1 MNLTDYEA
9 AGWKLCAIAP
19 NAKGPTYQGWNVTPM
34 PAEAIEAIGGG
45 VGLLHSLSGTAALD
59 IDEMEPARAWW
70 AERGVDL
77 DALRSAPESVHIS
90 SGRAGRDKLLY
101 RLSKPL
107 RTVKPKGHG
116 FELRC
121 ATAGGESVQ
130 DVLPPSIH
138 PITKKPYQWAY
149 GEELIGHWTNLPNIP
164 AAVYTVWRELT
175 DSEPVSEVVNEKP
188 QDKPIEYVRA
198 AVLAFVESRKLDM
211 DNYDDWINI
220 GMRIHKQ
227 TDGGMQGFKLWTEL
241 SQRSPKYAGSEDL
254 KNHWM
259 SFDSGGRLGL
269 EVALREVPATA
280 DEFAE
285 KDPPAMPPPDKPA
298 KEKRGDALRE
308 LERRLV
314 YVKDIERY
322 FDTERHR
329 QIATDSGLQHMFT
342 SMIPRRNGKSTD
354 PVKYLKES
362 ATKKVVDRIGFH
374 PGESVMFQAY
384 GATYANT
391 FRPMYPEELD
401 ATPEELEIIEWL
413 FNRIDDAEY
422 REWLRRFYAHVVQ
435 YPGVKIKSAPLIWSE
450 TQGNGKSTLVRKIPA
465 LLVGEQYSREV
476 NSGVLNSDFNDFLLD
491 AWHVNLTEFR
501 ASVRN
506 ERDAISKKVE
516 SWIADDVVSI
526 HPKGRTAFSAPN
538 HFFVTASSN
547 SDDAALIG
555 NQDRKWAIHELTAPQ
570 FTDAQNGWVYNFL
583 NGSRAPGVLRRYFL
597 NVDTSGFAPSAR
609 APQTAARAAMIDNN
623 TAPDLEFLQTA
634 FEQRS
639 GPFERDVVITEDV
652 RVFVSK
658 NVNAKPTAKRIGRM
672 LTKPPFN
679 GAPRQINTGLKN
691 YRCMVLHNKGYWLA
705 ASGKDAMD
713 HINGSDIA
721 MTDDD
726 LLT

>member
-1 MNLTDYEA
+1 MALESEYELI
-9 AGWKLCAIAP
+9 AGWKLCAIKAGS
-19 NAKGPTYQGWNVTPM
+19 KGPNYEGWNTSPM
-34 PAEAIEAIGGG
+34 PAEAIEAIGAGA
-45 VGLLHSLSGTAALD
+45 GLLHSLSGTAALD
-59 IDEMEPARAWW
+59 IDDLEPARAWW
-70 AERGVDL
+70 AARGVDL
-77 DALRSAPESVHIS
+77 DALRAAPESVHIS

-101 RLSKPL
+101 RLAKPL

-130 DVLPPSIH
+130 DVLPGAAIH
-138 PITKKPYQWAY
+138 PITKKPYTWA
-149 GEELIGHWTNLPNIP
+149 GDWTNLPNIP

-285 KDPPAMPPPDKPA
+285 ADPPTMPPPEKPA
-298 KEKRGDALRE
+298 KEKRSDALRE

-329 QIATDSGLQHMFT
+329 QVATDSGLQHMFT
-342 SMIPRRNGKSTD
+342 SMIPKRNGKSTD

-374 PGESVMFQAY
+374 PGEGVMFKAY

-391 FRPMYPEELD
+391 FKPMYPEELD
-401 ATPEELEIIEWL
+401 ATSEELEIIEWL

-422 REWLRRFYAHVVQ
+422 REWLRRFYAYVVQ

-491 AWHVNLTEFR
+491 AWHINLTEFR
-501 ASVRN
+501 ASGRN

-609 APQTAARAAMIDNN
+609 APQTAARAAMVS
-623 TAPDLEFLQTA
+623 ASVAVDLELLQIA

-639 GPFERDVVITEDV
+639 GPFERDVVIADEV
-652 RVFVSK
+652 RTFVHK
-658 NVNAKPTAKRIGRM
+658 NTTARPTTARVGRL
-672 LTKPPFN
+672 LTKHPFN
-679 GAPRQINTGLKN
+679 GVAKQYNSKKGK
-691 YRCMVLHNKGYWLA
+691 YRCIVLYNHKHWLA
-705 ASGKDAMD
+705 HSAGEVLA
-713 HINGSDIA
+713 HIQGDDIA

>member
-1 MNLTDYEA
+1 MALESEYELI
-9 AGWKLCAIAP
+9 AGWKLCAIKAGS
-19 NAKGPTYQGWNVTPM
+19 KGPNYEGWNTSPM
-34 PAEAIEAIGGG
+34 PAEAIEAIGAGA
-45 VGLLHSLSGTAALD
+45 GLLHSLSGTAALD
-59 IDEMEPARAWW
+59 IDDLAPARAWW
-70 AERGVDL
+70 AARGVDL
-77 DALRSAPESVHIS
+77 DALRAAPESVHIS

-101 RLSKPL
+101 RLAKPL

-130 DVLPPSIH
+130 DVLPGAAIH
-138 PITKKPYQWAY
+138 PITKKPYTWA
-149 GEELIGHWTNLPNIP
+149 GDWTNLPNIP

-188 QDKPIEYVRA
+188 QAQPIEYVRA

-285 KDPPAMPPPDKPA
+285 ADPPTMPPPEKPA
-298 KEKRGDALRE
+298 KEKRSDALRE

-362 ATKKVVDRIGFH
+362 ATKIVVDRIGFH
-374 PGESVMFQAY
+374 PGEGVMFQAY
-384 GATYANT
+384 GATYANQ
-391 FRPMYPEELD
+391 FRPMYPAELD

-422 REWLRRFYAHVVQ
+422 RSWLRQFYAYVVQ

-450 TQGNGKSTLVRKIPA
+450 TQGNGKTTLVRKIPA

-476 NSGVLNSDFNDFLLD
+476 NYGVLNSDFNDVLLD

-501 ASVRN
+501 AGSRG
-506 ERDAISKKVE
+506 EREAISKKVE
-516 SWIADDVVSI
+516 SWIADDVISI
-526 HPKGRTAFSAPN
+526 HPKGRAGFSAPN
-538 HFFVTASSN
+538 HFFLTASSN
-547 SDDAALIG
+547 SDDAALIT

-570 FTDAQNGWVYNFL
+570 FTETQNSWVYNFL

-597 NVDTSGFAPSAR
+597 NVDTAGFAPSAR
-609 APQTAARAAMIDNN
+609 APQTAARAAMVRTNVAN
-623 TAPDLEFLQTA
+623 DLEALQSA
-634 FEQRS
+634 FEERI
-639 GPFERDVVITEDV
+639 GPFERDVVITREVKEFIYKHSTARPTQD
-652 RVFVSK
+652 RI
-658 NVNAKPTAKRIGRM
+658 AK
-672 LTKPPFN
+672 LLCKPPFN
-679 GAPRQINTGLKN
+679 GMPKQFRSGSGM
-691 YRCMVLHNKGYWLA
+691 YRCVVLYNQKHWMGA
-705 ASGKDAMD
+705 GGKDIMA
-713 HINGSDIA
+713 HIQGDDIA